1 MKTKLEVTAKKKA
14 GSHLFDLKEQPV
26 LLETIGR
33 AALNRPGPCDGL
45 LTVARRGEE
54 TGFDPAPNVEPFRQE
69 TAGGWKGGGGLC
81 FKGEH
86 GGGGELQGGAVTRV
100 CLLRLKVESWVAVR
114 TWAAAP
120 SRSALYTVCTPSLAS
135 RAEAAPT

>member
-1 MKTKLEVTAKKKA
+1 VEP
-14 GSHLFDLKEQPV
+14 FRQ
-26 LLETIGR
+26 ETGQGWKGR
-33 AALNRPGPCDGL
+33 LGGEGRGG
-45 LTVARRGEE
+45 VEGEGFRRGGRESLLARE
-54 TGFDPAPNVEPFRQE
+54 KAGFDPAPNVEPFRQE